1 MGLVDR
7 GVVCG
12 VWCVEG
18 GTGLLACFVD
28 KVEGGRCGNGRMNVC
43 MASVV
48 ILALS

>member
-7 GVVCG
+7 GVVCC
-12 VWCVEG
+12 VWKGERGC
-18 GTGLLACFVD
+18 LLACFVD
-28 KVEGGRCGNGRMNVC
+28 KVEGGRCRNGRMNVC